1 MLGVRRVRGVSL
13 NCKNHRRMLFTIH
26 NVVWMIKFSIPFFFL
41 SFFLSFFLF
50 FFSLSSLFTLTKI
63 IGKTKYCNL
72 LENQFIKR
80 AKHFAGNLGTFLVS
94 EMYELRFSYNLQFLK
109 YTNTVIKL
117 MVDNHLD
124 LVPYRALMA
133 KWINHTILFS
143 LVVFT
148 TLSNLI
154 LF

>member
-13 NCKNHRRMLFTIH
+13 NRKNHRRMLFTIH
-26 NVVWMIKFSIPFFFL
+26 NVVWMIKFSIFFF
-41 SFFLSFFLF
+41 F
-50 FFSLSSLFTLTKI
+50 FFFFSSLFTLTKI

-80 AKHFAGNLGTFLVS
+80 AKHFVGNLGTFLVS

-109 YTNTVIKL
+109 YANTVIKL
-117 MVDNHLD
+117 MVDNHLH

>member
-1 MLGVRRVRGVSL
+1 MLGVRQVRGVSL
-13 NCKNHRRMLFTIH
+13 NRKYHRRMLFTVYNI
-26 NVVWMIKFSIPFFFL
+26 VWKIKFSI
-41 SFFLSFFLF
+41 LF
-50 FFSLSSLFTLTKI
+50 FFHFLSYSSPFTLTKI
-63 IGKTKYCNL
+63 IGKIKYCNL

-80 AKHFAGNLGTFLVS
+80 AKHFVGNLGTFLVL

-124 LVPYRALMA
+124 LVPYGVLMA
-133 KWINHTILFS
+133 KWINRTILFS

-148 TLSNLI
+148 TLTNLI

>member
-1 MLGVRRVRGVSL
+1 MRNSFTRRGTSFDC
-13 NCKNHRRMLFTIH
+13 NKFTS
-26 NVVWMIKFSIPFFFL
+26 KSFSFYFL
-41 SFFLSFFLF
+41 SFFFLF
-50 FFSLSSLFTLTKI
+50 FFLIAFYVNKKI
-63 IGKTKYCNL
+63 IGKIKFCNL

-80 AKHFAGNLGTFLVS
+80 AKHFVGNLGTYLVS

-124 LVPYRALMA
+124 LVPYRVLMA

-148 TLSNLI
+148 TLTNLI

>member
-1 MLGVRRVRGVSL
+1 MLRVRQVRGVSL
-13 NCKNHRRMLFTIH
+13 NRKYHRRMLFTIY
-26 NVVWMIKFSIPFFFL
+26 NIVWMIKISI
-41 SFFLSFFLF
+41 LF
-50 FFSLSSLFTLTKI
+50 FFHFLSYSSPFTLTKI
-63 IGKTKYCNL
+63 IGKIKYCNL

-80 AKHFAGNLGTFLVS
+80 AKHFVGNLGTFLVL

-124 LVPYRALMA
+124 LVPYGVLMA

-148 TLSNLI
+148 TLTNLI

>member
-13 NCKNHRRMLFTIH
+13 NRKNHRRMLFTIH
-26 NVVWMIKFSIPFFFL
+26 NVVWMIKFSIFFF
-41 SFFLSFFLF
+41 F
-50 FFSLSSLFTLTKI
+50 FFFFSSLFTLTKI

-72 LENQFIKR
+72 LENQFIER
-80 AKHFAGNLGTFLVS
+80 AKHFVGNLGTFLVS

-109 YTNTVIKL
+109 YTNTVVKL
-117 MVDNHLD
+117 MVDSHLD
-124 LVPYRALMA
+124 LVPYRALVA

>member
-13 NCKNHRRMLFTIH
+13 NRKNHRRMLFTIH
-26 NVVWMIKFSIPFFFL
+26 NVVWMIKFSIFFF
-41 SFFLSFFLF
+41 F
-50 FFSLSSLFTLTKI
+50 FFFFSSLFTLTKI

-80 AKHFAGNLGTFLVS
+80 AKHFVGNLGTFLVS

-109 YTNTVIKL
+109 YTNTVVKL
-117 MVDNHLD
+117 MVDSHLD
-124 LVPYRALMA
+124 LVPYRALVA

>member
-1 MLGVRRVRGVSL
+1 
-13 NCKNHRRMLFTIH
+13 
-26 NVVWMIKFSIPFFFL
+26 MIKFSIFFF
-41 SFFLSFFLF
+41 F
-50 FFSLSSLFTLTKI
+50 FFFFSSLFTLTKI

-80 AKHFAGNLGTFLVS
+80 AKHFVGNLGTFLVS

-109 YTNTVIKL
+109 YTNTVVKL
-117 MVDNHLD
+117 MVDSHLD
-124 LVPYRALMA
+124 LVPYRALVA